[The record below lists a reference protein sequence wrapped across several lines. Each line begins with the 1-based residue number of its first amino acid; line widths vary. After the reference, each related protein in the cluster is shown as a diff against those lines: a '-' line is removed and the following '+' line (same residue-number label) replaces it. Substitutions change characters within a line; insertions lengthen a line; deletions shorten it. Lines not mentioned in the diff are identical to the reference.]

1 MKTVK
6 IDFVSDI
13 ACPWCAVGLGAL
25 EQALSQ
31 LGDQVQVE
39 LHFQPFELNPQMPVG
54 GQDVIEH
61 LVEKYG
67 VGPKQVR
74 ENQEQIRKRAAE
86 VGFAFHPEGRKWVYN
101 TFDCHRLLH
110 WAGLEFGAQA
120 QHRLKRELLVTY
132 FQLAVDLD
140 EAQNLLDAVNR
151 AGLDSKRAS
160 DILATDEFAADVRA
174 QQMKYTA
181 MGIHSV
187 PSIIIN
193 DKYLLQGAQPA
204 EAFEE
209 ALRQVAAE
217 T

>member
-1 MKTVK
+1 MAIK
-6 IDFVSDI
+6 IDYVSDI
-13 ACPWCAVGLGAL
+13 ACPWCAVGLGGL
-25 EQALSQ
+25 EQAINKI
-31 LGDQVQVE
+31 GDAFEVE
-39 LHFQPFELNPQMPVG
+39 VHFQPFELNPDMPPG
-54 GQDVIEH
+54 GQDVFEH
-61 LVEKYG
+61 LTQKYG
-67 VGPKQVR
+67 KTVEQVR
-74 ENQEQIRKRAAE
+74 ATQNEIKARAAA
-86 VGFAFHPEGRKWVYN
+86 VGYPFHPEGRKHVYN
-101 TFDCHRLLH
+101 TFNAHRLLH
-110 WAGLEFGAQA
+110 WAGLECGAQA

-151 AGLDSKRAS
+151 AGLDSKRAA

-174 QQMKYTA
+174 QQMKYTS

>member
-1 MKTVK
+1 MAIK
-6 IDFVSDI
+6 IDYVSDI
-13 ACPWCAVGLGAL
+13 ACPWCAVGLGGL
-25 EQALSQ
+25 EQAINKI
-31 LGDQVQVE
+31 GDAFEVE
-39 LHFQPFELNPQMPVG
+39 VHFQPFELNPDMPPG
-54 GQDVIEH
+54 GQDVFEH
-61 LVEKYG
+61 LTQKYG
-67 VGPKQVR
+67 KTVEQVR
-74 ENQEQIRKRAAE
+74 ATQNEIKARAAA
-86 VGFAFHPEGRKWVYN
+86 VGYPFHPEGRKHVYN
-101 TFDCHRLLH
+101 TFNAHRLLH
-110 WAGLEFGAQA
+110 WAGLECGAQA

-140 EAQNLLDAVNR
+140 EPQNLLDAVNR
-151 AGLDSKRAS
+151 AGLDLKRAA
-160 DILATDEFAADVRA
+160 DILATDEFTADVRA
-174 QQMKYTA
+174 QQMKYTS